1 MMTHTVQNLAVARAS
16 EAHKSLKW
24 LAFAGLAVLLAV
36 VPEGLSAYWLRV
48 ATTAAIYTLAAASL
62 NLLYARLGLVSLA
75 QVALVGVGGW
85 VSLRV
90 AHSGNWPF
98 ELSLLAGGAA
108 AGLTG
113 MLVGL
118 PALRLRGL
126 YLALI
131 TLMAA
136 AGFSVLINALQF
148 PNGGAGLRGFSPAG
162 GVLMARPW
170 LGQSDIGMFRYCV
183 VVAGLGFLLIE
194 WHRRSRPGRA
204 WALIR
209 KGEACAMAAG
219 INVSL
224 YKSWA
229 FALAGFLAGSA
240 GALLAA
246 SLGTLDARSFPASE
260 SIMLAALSIVGGAY
274 SFLGAIITGVLYRVF
289 PAFLDSLGLAGDLS
303 YVIFGVALLHTLV
316 TAPQGIAGQL
326 LASLQKRRA
335 RP

>member
-1 MMTHTVQNLAVARAS
+1 MTHTLHKPTINAAIDPYLAIKKKLAV
-16 EAHKSLKW
+16 
-24 LAFAGLAVLLAV
+24 GVLLLLLIF

-48 ATTAAIYTLAAASL
+48 ATTATIYTLAAASL
-62 NLLYARLGLVSLA
+62 SLLYARLGLVSLA
-75 QVALVGVGGW
+75 QVALIGVGGW

-98 ELSLLAGGAA
+98 EVSMLAGGLA
-108 AGLTG
+108 AGLVG
-113 MLVGL
+113 LLVGL

-136 AGFSVLINALQF
+136 AGFSVLITAMQF
-148 PNGGAGLRGFSPAG
+148 PNGGEGLRGFTPAG
-162 GVLMARPW
+162 GALMARPS
-170 LGQSDIGMFRYCV
+170 LGQTDIDMFRYCV
-183 VVAGLGFLLIE
+183 TVAALGLLLIE
-194 WHRRSRPGRA
+194 WHRRTRPGRA

-229 FALAGFLAGSA
+229 FYLAGFLAGIT

-274 SFLGAIITGVLYRVF
+274 SFIGAILTGVLYRIF
-289 PAFLDSLGLAGDLS
+289 PAFLDSLGIAGDLS
-303 YVIFGVALLHTLV
+303 YVIFGIALLHTLI
-316 TAPQGIAGQL
+316 TAPQGIAGQIL
-326 LASLQKRRA
+326 EQLRR
-335 RP
+335 RRTQP

>member
-1 MMTHTVQNLAVARAS
+1 MMTHTLQNHAVTRPADSRQA
-16 EAHKSLKW
+16 LKW
-24 LAFAGLAVLLAV
+24 LAFGALALLLV
-36 VPEGLSAYWLRV
+36 FVPEVLSAYWLRV

-62 NLLYARLGLVSLA
+62 SLLYARLGLVSLA

-90 AHSGNWPF
+90 AHSGHWPY
-98 ELSLLAGGAA
+98 ELSLLAGGIA
-108 AGLTG
+108 AGITG

-136 AGFSVLINALQF
+136 AGFSVLITAVQF
-148 PNGGAGLRGFSPAG
+148 PNGGEGLRGFNPAG
-162 GVLMARPW
+162 GMLMARPW

-183 VVAGLGFLLIE
+183 IVAGLGFLLIE
-194 WHRRSRPGRA
+194 WHQRSRPGRA

-229 FALAGFLAGSA
+229 FCLAGFLAGIA

-274 SFLGAIITGVLYRVF
+274 SILGAIITGVLYRVF
-289 PAFLDSLGLAGDLS
+289 PAFLDNLGLAGDLS
-303 YVIFGVALLHTLV
+303 YVIFGIALLHTLI

-326 LASLQKRRA
+326 LAQLRHWRA